1 MPAKTLPP
9 KLTARQFCRACLL
22 FGDIAPGEVSSL
34 FHRRSLPK
42 WSDVATVAED
52 YACEITASEHT
63 APAHIRLMEVFE
75 WAKEMAKA

>member
-1 MPAKTLPP
+1 MNKYTCNGYRPVKADTMREAAAIFA
-9 KLTARQFCRACLL
+9 ARMARKFY
-22 FGDIAPGEVSSL
+22 
-34 FHRRSLPK
+34 PK

-63 APAHIRLMEVFE
+63 APANIRLMEVFE